1 MKSYLKKI
9 LINII
14 WFVNQL
20 GFNPVKILSFKHYFK
35 FLKNRK
41 EWINQGGRITHNHMI
56 LSDYDSKSGIMKGHY
71 FHQDLLVAKFVND
84 EQPKRHI
91 DIGSRVDGFVA
102 HVASFREI
110 EVLDIRPLGKSEHE
124 NIKFIQADLMNPQD
138 LGDVDS
144 ISCLHVIEHFGLGR
158 YGDPIDIDGHNKG
171 IANLVDMLS
180 KDGRLYISF
189 PIAYKDEV
197 HYNAN
202 RVLSMDTILKH
213 PSIEE
218 NMELSRFDYVDSSGN
233 LYTDVKLQDFNINT
247 NNNCGIY
254 TFKKIRDS
262 RNIKF

>member
-41 EWINQGGRITHNHMI
+41 EWINQGGSITHNHMI

-218 NMELSRFDYVDSSGN
+218 NMELIRFDYVDNSGN
-233 LYTDVKLQDFNINT
+233 LYTDIKLQDFNINT